1 MRRVFLAVAMMLL
14 LGAART
20 ASAQSIDPRCTDP
33 SVVGAALEGGDAC
46 QKVMDIFRYMNPQ
59 LGLLITGGNAT
70 LGQGGTLGGLGRFL
84 VGGRVNALR
93 ASIPDLEAVGVI
105 AGPAQQDQYPTV
117 GRALP
122 MPALDAAFGIFRG
135 FPVGVTHVAGVD
147 LLVSAS
153 VMPELERRDIEIEVP
168 GSNIRFGWGAR
179 LGILEET
186 IALPAMSVTY
196 IRRDIPRLTMHA
208 RMDDDTVSM
217 ENLDIR
223 TEAWRIVASKS
234 IGIFTVGGGVGQD
247 RYSTSAALTYVVR
260 EGGDVFRPDA
270 PIMLRDAPTR
280 LNMFAD
286 LSVHISRLRLLG
298 EIGRVSGGN
307 IRTYNQFSPRADAP
321 RIYGTVGLRFGL

>member
-1 MRRVFLAVAMMLL
+1 MRPVVLAVVITLL
-14 LGAART
+14 WPPRT
-20 ASAQSIDPRCTDP
+20 APAQTIDPRCTDP
-33 SVVGAALEGGDAC
+33 SIVGVGLEGGDAC

-84 VGGRVNALR
+84 VGGRINALR

-105 AGPAQQDQYPTV
+105 AGPAQQDDYSTV

-135 FPVGVTHVAGVD
+135 FPVGPTHVAGVD

-168 GSNIRFGWGAR
+168 GSNIRFGWGGR
-179 LGILEET
+179 VGIIEET

-208 RMDDDTVSM
+208 RVEDDTVSM
-217 ENLDIR
+217 HDLDIR
-223 TEAWRIVASKS
+223 TSAWRVVASKN
-234 IGIFTVGGGVGQD
+234 IGVFTVGGGVGQD
-247 RYSTSAALTYVVR
+247 RYSTSSSLTYVVR
-260 EGGDVFRPDA
+260 ENGDVLRPQA
-270 PIMLRDAPTR
+270 PITLRDAPTR